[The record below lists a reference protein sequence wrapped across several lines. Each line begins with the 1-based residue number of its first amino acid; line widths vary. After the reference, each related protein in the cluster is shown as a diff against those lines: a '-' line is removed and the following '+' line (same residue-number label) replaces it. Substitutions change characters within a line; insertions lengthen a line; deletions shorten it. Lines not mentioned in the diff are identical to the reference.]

1 MTPFLLGVIA
11 FVMLITVGVGVI
23 SILLGVG
30 TFSLVSSQ
38 QFFNSLAGQIVLYVL
53 GGVFV
58 GVGLYFAALFHR
70 GRIQLARFA
79 QEGELGKIEL
89 SPYALR
95 EFVSGIM
102 KDEIGIDRFQ
112 VQLQHRSDGMSIRIT
127 TALSPEDQVAEIGK
141 LIQET
146 LSRRVFERTGI
157 EVSQVSV
164 LVNSIQ
170 AHEKETVIQ
179 EEDDERID
187 VS

>member
-1 MTPFLLGVIA
+1 MTPFLLGVVA
-11 FVMLITVGVGVI
+11 FVMLITVGVGVT
-23 SILLGVG
+23 SILLSVG
-30 TFSLVSSQ
+30 TFSIATAQ
-38 QFFNSLAGQIVLYVL
+38 QFFETLAGRIILYAL

-58 GVGLYFAALFHR
+58 GVSLYFASLFHR
-70 GRIQLARFA
+70 GRIQLARFS

-102 KDEIGIDRFQ
+102 RDEIEIDRFQ
-112 VQLQHRSDGMSIRIT
+112 VHLQHTTDGMSIRIT
-127 TALSPEDQVAEIGK
+127 TTLSPEDQVTEIGK
-141 LIQET
+141 RIQET
-146 LSRRVFERTGI
+146 LSQRVVERTGV

-170 AHEKETVIQ
+170 PHKEEPVAQ
-179 EEDDERID
+179 EEHDEHID